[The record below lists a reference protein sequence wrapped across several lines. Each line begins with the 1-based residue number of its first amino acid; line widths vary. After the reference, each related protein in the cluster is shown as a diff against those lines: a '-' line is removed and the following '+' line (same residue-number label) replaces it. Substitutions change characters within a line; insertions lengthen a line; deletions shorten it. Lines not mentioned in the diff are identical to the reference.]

1 VGQFQL
7 QSNWS
12 SRRGGVGTGEKY
24 LPDLQHGSRS
34 ANKSNSRK
42 RLRAER
48 SK

>member
-7 QSNWS
+7 PSNWS
-12 SRRGGVGTGEKY
+12 SRRGGETGEKY
-24 LPDLQHGSRS
+24 LPELEHGSRS

-48 SK
+48 TK